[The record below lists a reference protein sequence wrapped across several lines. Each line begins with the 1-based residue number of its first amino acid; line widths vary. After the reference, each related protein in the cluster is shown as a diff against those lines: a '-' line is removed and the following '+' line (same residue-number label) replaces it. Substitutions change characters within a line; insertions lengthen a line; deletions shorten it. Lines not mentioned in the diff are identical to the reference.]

1 MNNNILKNTKV
12 YLAGNLEFSDNSKN
26 WRDYL
31 TTELNKLNIKSLSP
45 IKQMFVNQIDEND
58 EVKQNLFKMR
68 EEERYDEVC
77 AHMKSVVQKDLR
89 LIDLSDFVIINL
101 EISKPTF
108 GTVHELVLVNLQK
121 KPVFLSV
128 GDKKKCPLWIM
139 GMLPHKYIYNNVEE
153 ILEMVKNIDSGE
165 VFIDS
170 DRWRIL
176 IERLR

>member
-1 MNNNILKNTKV
+1 M
-12 YLAGNLEFSDNSKN
+12 
-26 WRDYL
+26 
-31 TTELNKLNIKSLSP
+31 
-45 IKQMFVNQIDEND
+45 
-58 EVKQNLFKMR
+58 
-68 EEERYDEVC
+68 
-77 AHMKSVVQKDLR
+77 
-89 LIDLSDFVIINL
+89 
-101 EISKPTF
+101 
-108 GTVHELVLVNLQK
+108 LVNLQK

-153 ILEMVKNIDSGE
+153 ILEMVKKIDSGE